1 MRGILCALRKP
12 AHLTAPFSAT
22 TCPAMRLCSLLAQV
36 LLQKTSGVAHRPGSV
51 KKQRAQPVFGGAAA
65 RSNVTDRVVQD
76 VGMAMHP
83 NRRT

>member
-1 MRGILCALRKP
+1 
-12 AHLTAPFSAT
+12 
-22 TCPAMRLCSLLAQV
+22 MRLCSLLAQV